1 MSDSI
6 LENKIEIW
14 IKKFIL
20 KQKNYKLVDIIKS
33 EDLSKINNEY
43 IKNFKSY
50 SSWCFT
56 PDFTVII
63 QNTSNEKFEIILINR
78 THKSV
83 GLREIGEIMCFNR
96 IINPTFSFLIS
107 IKGHSEEISF
117 FMIDDNFNKKLVNYN
132 DKNLIIF
139 AFNDDNENIRKESII
154 PLASRK
160 LLDE

>member
-63 QNTSNEKFEIILINR
+63 QNTSNEKFEIMLINR

-107 IKGHSEEISF
+107 RKGHSEEISF

-154 PLASRK
+154 PLACRR

>member
-20 KQKNYKLVDIIKS
+20 KKKNYKLVDIIKS

-63 QNTSNEKFEIILINR
+63 QNTSNEKFEIMLINR

-83 GLREIGEIMCFNR
+83 GLREIGEIMCFNK

-107 IKGHSEEISF
+107 RKGHSEEISF

-154 PLASRK
+154 PLACRR

>member
-6 LENKIEIW
+6 LENKIKIW
-14 IKKFIL
+14 IKKFIS

-63 QNTSNEKFEIILINR
+63 QNTSNEKFEIMLINR

-107 IKGHSEEISF
+107 RKGHSEEISF

-154 PLASRK
+154 PLACRR

>member
-6 LENKIEIW
+6 LENKIKIW
-14 IKKFIL
+14 IKKFIS
-20 KQKNYKLVDIIKS
+20 KQKNYKLIDIIQS
-33 EDLSKINNEY
+33 EDLSKINNDH
-43 IKNFKSY
+43 IKNFESY

-63 QNTSNEKFEIILINR
+63 QNTSNEKFEIMLINR

-107 IKGHSEEISF
+107 NRGHSEEISF
-117 FMIDDNFNKKLVNYN
+117 FMIDDNFNKKLLDYN

-139 AFNDDNENIRKESII
+139 AFNDDNENIKKESII
-154 PLASRK
+154 PFACRK
-160 LLDE
+160 LFDE

>member
-6 LENKIEIW
+6 LENKIKIW
-14 IKKFIL
+14 IKKFIS
-20 KQKNYKLVDIIKS
+20 KQKNYKLLDIIKS
-33 EDLSKINNEY
+33 EDLSKINNVH
-43 IKNFKSY
+43 IKNFKGY

-56 PDFTVII
+56 PNFTVII
-63 QNTSNEKFEIILINR
+63 QNTSSEKSEIMLINR

-154 PLASRK
+154 PLACRK

>member
-14 IKKFIL
+14 IKKFIS

-33 EDLSKINNEY
+33 EDLSKINNEH

-107 IKGHSEEISF
+107 IQGHSEEISLF
-117 FMIDDNFNKKLVNYN
+117 FSCIHFEDKFAIPDIHAFMKIHLNLNFFSKTFCNAKSK
-132 DKNLIIF
+132 
-139 AFNDDNENIRKESII
+139 
-154 PLASRK
+154 SRR
-160 LLDE
+160 

>member
-63 QNTSNEKFEIILINR
+63 QNTSNEKFEIMLINR

-83 GLREIGEIMCFNR
+83 GLREIGEIMCFNK

-107 IKGHSEEISF
+107 RKGHSEEISF

-154 PLASRK
+154 PLACRR